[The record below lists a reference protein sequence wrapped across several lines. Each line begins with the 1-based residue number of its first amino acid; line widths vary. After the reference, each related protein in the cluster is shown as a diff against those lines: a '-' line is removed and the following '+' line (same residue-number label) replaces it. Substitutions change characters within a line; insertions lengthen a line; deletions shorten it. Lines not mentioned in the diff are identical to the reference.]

1 MSQEIPL
8 SSSEIATLW
17 MTYQQKTMIRR
28 ILEYFIVQAEDDK
41 AKEIMQDTHM
51 QVVNYIEDIKTIL
64 KNEGAAIPVG
74 YTEKDV
80 NVGVPKLYDKMF
92 DIMFLRLLKE
102 ISMGLHTLHLTMS
115 YRKDM
120 ISFTKSLRL
129 SHKMCMT
136 NV

>member
-28 ILEYFIVQAEDDK
+28 MLEYFITHAEDDQ

-80 NVGVPKLYDKMF
+80 NVVVPKLYDKMF

-120 ISFTKSLRL
+120 ISLYKELTAFTQSG
-129 SHKMCMT
+129 
-136 NV
+136 